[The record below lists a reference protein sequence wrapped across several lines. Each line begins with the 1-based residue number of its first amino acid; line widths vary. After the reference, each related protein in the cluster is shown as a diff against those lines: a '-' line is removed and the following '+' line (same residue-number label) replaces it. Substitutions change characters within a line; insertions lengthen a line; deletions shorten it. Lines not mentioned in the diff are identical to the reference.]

1 MYKKLLLIPFLVLNG
16 IIIIDLIS
24 DLFKESFTYYLLSL
38 SILGLG
44 IVVYPFDFKFK
55 YNIDYIFLTVKAVAF
70 FNLLNL
76 FFFQDFS
83 LKINSINILTGIF
96 AILLLLLRKKNK
108 RR

>member
-16 IIIIDLIS
+16 IISLNFIS
-24 DLFKESFTYYLLSL
+24 DLFNESFTYYLLSL

-55 YNIDYIFLTVKAVAF
+55 YNIDYIFLSVKVVAF

-76 FFFQDFS
+76 FFF
-83 LKINSINILTGIF
+83 
-96 AILLLLLRKKNK
+96 
-108 RR
+108 